1 MEIVYD
7 IEFKGRRKV
16 QHVNPSGIAV
26 AVGDTVIVQAERGEH
41 SGRVM
46 RIFDVDESS
55 EELPP
60 ILRQM
65 GPDDLERVVKNQF
78 REKEA
83 FRIGKEKIQEHDLPM
98 KLADVEYQFDGAKV
112 SFYFTS
118 EQRID
123 FRELV
128 RSLASVFHTRIDMRQ
143 IGARDEAKRSCSIG
157 SCGRPL
163 CCGSFL
169 PSFKTVTTDSIEH
182 QHLSMS
188 PSKLLGACG
197 RLKCCLLYEEGY
209 YEEAGKRFPKL
220 GAHITTESGP
230 CDVIKIDIIGDA
242 ILVKYDSGVVERIPR
257 SRLGSRGCN
266 GTNCDNEN
274 DDHHDHGDHNGHTA
288 DALFV
293 DV

>member
-1 MEIVYD
+1 MDAVYD
-7 IEFKGRRKV
+7 IEFKGHKKI
-16 QHVNPSGIAV
+16 QYVNPSAIAV

-41 SGRVM
+41 CGVVS
-46 RIFDVDESS
+46 RIFDADEIDG
-55 EELPP
+55 ETLA
-60 ILRQM
+60 IVRQA
-65 GPDDLERVVKNQF
+65 GPEDLERMIKNQL

-83 FRIGKEKIQEHDLPM
+83 YRIGKDKILERDLPM
-98 KLADVEYQFDGAKV
+98 KLSDVEYQFDGGKV

-128 RSLASVFHTRIDMRQ
+128 RSLASIFHTRIDMRQ

-169 PSFKTVTTDSIEH
+169 PSLKTVTTDSIEH

-188 PSKLLGACG
+188 PAKLLGACG
-197 RLKCCLLYEEGY
+197 RLKCCLLYEKGY

-242 ILVKYDSGVVERIPR
+242 ILVR
-257 SRLGSRGCN
+257 
-266 GTNCDNEN
+266 
-274 DDHHDHGDHNGHTA
+274 
-288 DALFV
+288 
-293 DV
+293 